1 MNVIRRLSMIAV
13 AALLSACSAT
23 SFTVGS
29 DFNAASFTSRVERG
43 ATTQAQVRSWLGEPN
58 GTGVRIETDGQRY
71 DEWTY
76 YYASGNFS
84 DVSATRLKTLQ
95 IKFDTR
101 GIVQGYD
108 WSAPQH

>member
-1 MNVIRRLSMIAV
+1 MIRNLIMIISAV
-13 AALLSACSAT
+13 LLTACSAT
-23 SFTVGS
+23 SFTVGN

-43 ATTQAQVRSWLGEPN
+43 TTSKDQVRAWLGEPN
-58 GTGVRIETDGQRY
+58 GTGVRIETDGKRY

-95 IKFDTR
+95 IKFDTQ

-108 WSAPQH
+108 WSTPKE

>member
-1 MNVIRRLSMIAV
+1 MMRKLFMIA
-13 AALLSACSAT
+13 AAFLLSACSAT

-43 ATTQAQVRSWLGEPN
+43 STSKDQVRSWLGEPN

-108 WSAPQH
+108 WSLPKQ